1 MALNAYYGSKKVLVL
16 GLDNSGLA
24 SKIVKAMRA
33 INMSGATAKQAPAN
47 YSGYYL
53 ISEMQPDYT
62 IFVQRSEGCR
72 VQPCRVDGWPK
83 ERLGVYASRKIDK
96 SQKAKHLYKHPL
108 KMLGLDPCFN
118 GNYKIDFDEVS
129 DLPWFWQD
137 DGPMI
142 YLRVPDVEGIGEAVA
157 EAVADYFKPQD

>member
-24 SKIVKAMRA
+24 SKIVKAMQA
-33 INMSGATAKQAPAN
+33 INIGCATARQAPAN

-62 IFVQRSEGCR
+62 IFVQRSDGCY
-72 VQPCRVDGWPK
+72 VQPCRVDGWPG
-83 ERLGVYASRKIDK
+83 ERLGVYASRNIDE
-96 SQKAKHLYKHPL
+96 SQRAKNLYKHPL
-108 KMLGLDPCFN
+108 KMLGLDPYML
-118 GNYKIDFDEVS
+118 GSHKLDFDEVK
-129 DLPWFWQD
+129 DLPWYWQD
-137 DGPMI
+137 SSPML
-142 YLRVPDVEGIGEAVA
+142 YLRVPDIEGIGEAVA